1 MIFKTV
7 PFHDLSLNE
16 LHDLL
21 KLRTDIFV
29 VEQDCAYPEIDGND
43 PHCFHT
49 LGKDGSGVIRAVARI
64 VPAGVIGKELSIGR
78 VTVDEEA
85 RGDGLGRRLMEEA
98 MKFCAG
104 KWGGEPIKVAAQ
116 LYLKKFYSELGFTP
130 VSEVYPWDGIDHI
143 DMVRDT
149 RI

>member
-7 PFHDLSLNE
+7 PFQELSLNE

-43 PHCFHT
+43 PKCFHT
-49 LGKDGSGVIRAVARI
+49 LGTDSGGVLRAVARI

-78 VTVDEEA
+78 VVVEASA
-85 RGDGLGRRLMEEA
+85 RGRGSGRQLMEEA
-98 MKFCAG
+98 ISFCES
-104 KWGGEPIKVAAQ
+104 KWGTATIKVAAQ
-116 LYLKKFYSELGFTP
+116 LYLKKFYEDLGFVP
-130 VSEVYPWDGIDHI
+130 VGDVYPWDGIDHI
-143 DMVRDT
+143 DMLRGA
-149 RI
+149 